1 MTPVTSTSARHNVS
15 SGGDDAAAIDHRAQD
30 VARTLRALVE
40 ASDVRSI
47 LVVGVDR
54 GVQGLA
60 ARLANAEARAGRSTI
75 LVDADLR
82 GPSAF
87 NPSSGGMP
95 SGGLAAWLLDE
106 PSGERPAPSVETTD
120 VPNLSVIRR
129 GDRAPLAADALD
141 GPRLDDL
148 LPLLLR
154 QADRVIVAGSPLSLN
169 ADALPFA
176 RRVDHVLLGISP
188 GRTRRQAA
196 ISARDALRAA
206 GGRIA
211 GVVLDP

>member
-1 MTPVTSTSARHNVS
+1 MTPVTPTSARHDVAATA
-15 SGGDDAAAIDHRAQD
+15 DDAAAIDQRAQD
-30 VARTLRALVE
+30 VARTLRAMVE
-40 ASDVRSI
+40 ASDARSV

-54 GVQGLA
+54 GIQGLA
-60 ARLANAEARAGRSTI
+60 ARLANVEARAGRSTI

-82 GPSAF
+82 GPKDLD
-87 NPSSGGMP
+87 PSSGGVP

-106 PSGERPAPSVETTD
+106 PSGERHAPSVETTD
-120 VPNLSVIRR
+120 VPNLLVVRR
-129 GDRAPLAADALD
+129 GDRAALAADALD

-148 LPLLLR
+148 LPLLLG

-176 RRVDHVLLGISP
+176 RRVDQVLLGVSP
-188 GRTRRQAA
+188 GITRRQAA
-196 ISARDALRAA
+196 VSARDALRAA

-211 GVVLDP
+211 GVVLDL